1 MSTLKVDRILPTG
14 GAPTDGGG
22 GIIQVKTNTKT
33 DTFTRNSSS
42 GDFGDVSGLSL
53 TFSPINS
60 TSRIYVIV
68 DLNVGGNVGQRMWY
82 RVKKVI
88 SGGGT
93 DYLARADAASNRPRA
108 AVTIQP
114 LGGNGMQ
121 YMGGVFVH
129 VAGTTNAI
137 TYTIQGG
144 AESSQPFILN
154 RSNSDSNS
162 VNVARGR
169 SSITALEVSA

>member
-14 GAPTDGGG
+14 GAPTGGGG
-22 GIIQVKTNTKT
+22 GIIQVKTTTKT
-33 DTFTRNSSS
+33 DTFSRNSSS
-42 GDFGDVSGLSL
+42 GDFGDISGMSV
-53 TFSPINS
+53 TISPINS
-60 TSRIYVIV
+60 TSKIYVIV
-68 DLNVGGNVGQRMWY
+68 DMNVGGNTGQRMWY

-93 DYLARADAASNRPRA
+93 DYLARADASGDRPRS

-121 YMGGVFVH
+121 YMGGVFMH
-129 VAGTTNAI
+129 TAGTTSAI